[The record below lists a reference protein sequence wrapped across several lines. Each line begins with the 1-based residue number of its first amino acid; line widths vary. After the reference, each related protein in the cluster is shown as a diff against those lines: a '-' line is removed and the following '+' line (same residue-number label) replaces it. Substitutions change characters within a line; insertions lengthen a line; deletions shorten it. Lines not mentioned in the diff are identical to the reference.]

1 MTQASRQFSRVSM
14 GVIGERRMR
23 IYHTSPQRQ
32 QGIPSLARRA
42 TVRRVNSRLPLAF
55 VVAFLGVVAPLQA
68 APADN
73 DTHAQT
79 FSQVVRPFVQKHC
92 VACHGAEKQEGEVR
106 FDGPLPD
113 LVEPKLAEQWLAA
126 KRMMAQGEMPP
137 KGRPRPTADELT
149 PVLAWI
155 DDAAARAATITRG
168 GIGRRALR
176 RLTPREYVSTS
187 LDVLGLSFPHFPVDL
202 SRRLPQD
209 SAEDSFS
216 NDSNQ
221 QSTQPLLLRRSLD
234 VAEQLVDVALPEEPH
249 LGPIRYEVDVREFA
263 AKAAAKL
270 TKPQSNFVA
279 YRDDVPAAGDGKPA
293 SLSLVG
299 RWGGPNNDRRPQ
311 AVTRLD
317 AKRGILLAPNP
328 VVIGNAMEC
337 LTLKL
342 PLAPDRGVL
351 RLRAKVA
358 ANIPAGETAPVLRLS
373 IAREFVIVPV
383 GEIVV
388 TATADAPAEYVLE
401 TPLALAD
408 ADWKGIHRDGHLELQ
423 IDNAAALVEPAL
435 RSPDE
440 KRKASEI
447 PLPTRNELIVSSLS
461 VEVVETSSRSIE
473 LLASAKEG
481 ESERDRARRSLQTFL
496 PRAFRRPAS
505 ESEIAA
511 YLGLYEAERARGA
524 SFVVAYKA
532 VVTAAL
538 ISPQMFYLVEPK
550 DAEQRPLTAWEL
562 ASRVS
567 YLAWG
572 TAPDEELQARAA
584 DSSLLRED
592 ELRRQL
598 SRLLDDP
605 RSYALCREFARQWLD
620 LDSVLHLDQATVLDR
635 QTINQKEDVPWYE
648 AILRRD
654 LIEEAPRLLDESLRK
669 NRPVESLVGCEFVV
683 INDRL
688 ARFYGIDGVSGHQF
702 RAVPAPADRRGGLLT
717 QAGCIAAASHGR
729 ERAEILRGVYLIEHI
744 LGIDIPTPPGNVQP
758 LDVQLNI
765 DKNLRKLSPREHVEA
780 HSSINTCAVCHL
792 RIDPLGFAWDQY
804 DLFGRLRRDKED
816 KLVATNT
823 SGKLPDKT
831 PFADINEFRKL
842 LSEPSGNVNSAPRF
856 AAAFSR
862 RLYAYV
868 LGRSLDHGDDEHL
881 NSIHATAAK
890 TKGGLR
896 DLLTAMVLSKP
907 FLQK

>member
-1 MTQASRQFSRVSM
+1 MTQARRQITRASM
-14 GVIGERRMR
+14 GV
-23 IYHTSPQRQ
+23 
-32 QGIPSLARRA
+32 
-42 TVRRVNSRLPLAF
+42 F
-55 VVAFLGVVAPLQA
+55 VVAILYVVAPLPA
-68 APADN
+68 APAD
-73 DTHAQT
+73 DDAHAQS
-79 FSQVVRPFVQKHC
+79 FSKVVRPFIQKHC
-92 VACHGAEKQEGEVR
+92 VACHGVEKQEGEVR

-113 LVEPKLAEQWLAA
+113 LVEPKLAEQWLSA
-126 KRMMAQGEMPP
+126 KLMMAQGEMPP

-209 SAEDSFS
+209 SAEDNFS

-234 VAEQLVDVALPEEPH
+234 LAEHLVDVALPEEPH
-249 LGPIRYEVDVREFA
+249 LGSIRYEVDVREFA

-270 TKPQSNFVA
+270 TKPQNNFVA
-279 YRDDVPAAGDGKPA
+279 YRDDVPAVGDGKPA

-299 RWGGPNNDRRPQ
+299 RWSGPNNGRRPQ

-317 AKRGILLAPNP
+317 AKRGIVLAPNP
-328 VVIGNAMEC
+328 VVIGNPMEC
-337 LTLKL
+337 LTLRL
-342 PLAPDRGVL
+342 PLVPDGGIL
-351 RLRAKVA
+351 RLRAKA
-358 ANIPAGETAPVLRLS
+358 GASIPAGETSPVLRLS

-388 TATADAPAEYVLE
+388 TAPADSPAEYVLE
-401 TPLALAD
+401 APLALAD

-440 KRKASEI
+440 KRKEGDI
-447 PLPTRNELIVSSLS
+447 PLPTRNELLVSSLA
-461 VEVVETSSRSIE
+461 VEVVETPSRSPH
-473 LLASAKEG
+473 LLAPSRAG
-481 ESERDRARRSLQTFL
+481 ESDRDRARRSLEAFL
-496 PRAFRRPAS
+496 PQAFRRPARAS
-505 ESEIAA
+505 EVAA
-511 YLGLYEAERARGA
+511 HLGLYDAERARGV
-524 SFVVAYKA
+524 SFLSAYKA
-532 VVTAAL
+532 AVTAAL

-562 ASRVS
+562 ASRLS

-584 DSSLLRED
+584 DGGLLRED

-598 SRLLDDP
+598 ARLLDDP

-620 LDSVLHLDQATVLDR
+620 LDSVLHLDPATVVAH
-635 QTINQKEDVPWYE
+635 QTINQKEDIPWNE
-648 AILRRD
+648 DVLRRD
-654 LIEEAPRLLDESLRK
+654 MVEEAPRLFEELLRK
-669 NRPVESLVGCEFVV
+669 NRPVESLVGCEIVV

-729 ERAEILRGVYLIEHI
+729 ERAEILRGVYLIERI

-792 RIDPLGFAWDQY
+792 RIDPLSFAWDQY
-804 DLFGRLRRDKED
+804 DLFGRLRRDKD
-816 KLVATNT
+816 GKLIAANT
-823 SGKLPDKT
+823 SGQLPDKT
-831 PFADINEFRKL
+831 PFADIEEFRRRL
-842 LSEPSGNVNSAPRF
+842 IEPPAETRPTPRF
-856 AAAFSR
+856 TDAFSR

-881 NSIHATAAK
+881 EAIHATAAK
-890 TKGGLR
+890 AKGGLR

>member
-1 MTQASRQFSRVSM
+1 MRVSCTLPKLDAATA
-14 GVIGERRMR
+14 GR
-23 IYHTSPQRQ
+23 SP
-32 QGIPSLARRA
+32 
-42 TVRRVNSRLPLAF
+42 
-55 VVAFLGVVAPLQA
+55 LGVARSASSRWLMVLLTICA
-68 APADN
+68 ATARTDAAEQSPPAYS
-73 DTHAQT
+73 THV
-79 FSQVVRPFVQKHC
+79 SPFLQKHC

-113 LVEPKLAEQWLAA
+113 LVEPKLGKQWLAA

-149 PVLAWI
+149 QVLAWI

-209 SAEDSFS
+209 SAEDGFS

-221 QSTQPLLLRRSLD
+221 QTTQPLLLRRSLD
-234 VAEQLVDVALPEEPH
+234 LAEQLVDVALPEEPH

-263 AKAAAKL
+263 AKAAE
-270 TKPQSNFVA
+270 KPSKPLSIFVA
-279 YRDDVPAAGDGKPA
+279 NRDDVPAAGDGEPPA

-299 RWGGPNNDRRPQ
+299 RWTGPNNGRRPQ

-328 VVIGNAMEC
+328 VIIGNPMEC

-351 RLRAKVA
+351 RLRARA
-358 ANIPAGETAPVLRLS
+358 AAHIPAGETAPVLRLS
-373 IAREFVIVPV
+373 IAREFTIVPV

-388 TATADAPAEYVLE
+388 TAPADDPAEYVLE
-401 TPLALAD
+401 SPLALAD

-550 DAEQRPLTAWEL
+550 DAQQRPLTAWEL
-562 ASRVS
+562 ASRLS

-584 DSSLLRED
+584 DGSLLRED

-598 SRLLDDP
+598 ARLLDDP

-620 LDSVLHLDQATVLDR
+620 LDSVLHLDPATVLGH

-648 AILRRD
+648 AVLRRD
-654 LIEEAPRLLDESLRK
+654 MVEEAPRLLEELLRK
-669 NRPVESLVGCEFVV
+669 NRPVESLVGCEIVV

-729 ERAEILRGVYLIEHI
+729 ERAEILRGVYLIERI

-792 RIDPLGFAWDQY
+792 RIDPLSFAWDQY
-804 DLFGRLRRDKED
+804 DLFGRLRRDKD
-816 KLVATNT
+816 GKLTAANT
-823 SGKLPDKT
+823 SGQLPDKT

-842 LSEPSGNVNSAPRF
+842 LAEPSGNVNSAPRF
-856 AAAFSR
+856 AAAFSL

-881 NSIHATAAK
+881 KSIHATAAK

>member
-1 MTQASRQFSRVSM
+1 MTRESRQISR
-14 GVIGERRMR
+14 
-23 IYHTSPQRQ
+23 TSV
-32 QGIPSLARRA
+32 G
-42 TVRRVNSRLPLAF
+42 AF
-55 VVAFLGVVAPLQA
+55 VVAWSCVVAPLQA
-68 APADN
+68 GPADN
-73 DTHAQT
+73 DAHART
-79 FSQVVRPFVQKHC
+79 FSLVVRPFFQKHC
-92 VACHGAEKQEGEVR
+92 IACHGAEKQEGEVR

-126 KRMMAQGEMPP
+126 KRLMAQGEMPP
-137 KGRPRPTADELT
+137 KDRPRPTADELT

-176 RLTPREYVSTS
+176 RLTPREYVNTS

-209 SAEDSFS
+209 SAEDNFS

-234 VAEQLVDVALPEEPH
+234 LAEQLVDVALPEEPH

-270 TKPQSNFVA
+270 TKPQYNLVA

-299 RWGGPNNDRRPQ
+299 RWSGPNNGRRPL

-342 PLAPDRGVL
+342 PLVPDRGVL
-351 RLRAKVA
+351 RLRVKAGA
-358 ANIPAGETAPVLRLS
+358 IIPAGETAPVLRVS

-383 GEIVV
+383 GELVV
-388 TATADAPAEYVLE
+388 TAPADAPAEYVLE
-401 TPLALAD
+401 TPLALVD

-423 IDNAAALVEPAL
+423 VDNAAALVEPAL
-435 RSPDE
+435 RAPDD
-440 KRKASEI
+440 KRKEGEI
-447 PLPTRNELIVSSLS
+447 PLPTRNELLVSSLA
-461 VEVVETSSRSIE
+461 VEVVETPSRSPH
-473 LLASAKEG
+473 LLASAREG
-481 ESERDRARRSLQTFL
+481 ESDRDRARRSLEAFL
-496 PRAFRRPAS
+496 PQAFRRPAR
-505 ESEIAA
+505 ETEVAA
-511 YLGLYEAERARGA
+511 HLGLYDAERARGA
-524 SFVVAYKA
+524 SFLSAYKA
-532 VVTAAL
+532 AVTAAL
-538 ISPQMFYLVEPK
+538 ISPQTFYLIEPK

-562 ASRVS
+562 ASRLS

-572 TAPDEELQARAA
+572 TAPDEVLQARAA
-584 DSSLLRED
+584 DGSLLRED

-598 SRLLDDP
+598 ARLLDDP

-635 QTINQKEDVPWYE
+635 QTINQKEDIPRYE
-648 AILRRD
+648 AVLRRD
-654 LIEEAPRLLDESLRK
+654 MVEEAPRLFEELLRK
-669 NRPVESLVGCEFVV
+669 NRPVESLVGCEIVV

-688 ARFYGIDGVSGHQF
+688 ARFYGIDVEAVRREPPGHQF
-702 RAVPAPADRRGGLLT
+702 SAVPAPADRRGGLLT

-729 ERAEILRGVYLIEHI
+729 ERSEILRGVYLIERI

-758 LDVQLNI
+758 LDVQLNM

-780 HSSINTCAVCHL
+780 HSSVNTCAVCHQ

-804 DLFGRLRRDKED
+804 DLFGRLRRDKAG
-816 KLVATNT
+816 KLVAANT
-823 SGKLPDKT
+823 SGQLPDKT
-831 PFADINEFRKL
+831 PFTDIDDFRRRL
-842 LSEPSGNVNSAPRF
+842 IEPPAERRPTPRF
-856 AAAFSR
+856 TDAFSR

-868 LGRSLDHGDDEHL
+868 LGRSLDHGDDAHL
-881 NSIHATAAK
+881 QSIHAAAARAE
-890 TKGGLR
+890 GGLR

-907 FLQK
+907 FRHK